1 MRGST
6 GPESSSP
13 TLVGIRASIRCS
25 SGFLSAARICSLWEK
40 NQNTSITATTAPKNI
55 TMVINQII
63 CAGTQTDD
71 SAEPTA
77 RGPSFTELNCTSVIG
92 RSKITSFP
100 NPYFV
105 PSLEFVRL
113 PLCVLRLLLSLG
125 PNFGVTA
132 MRRPLQANRPG
143 REGLRAPALWFR
155 TLRTNCDPRTPR
167 CC

>member
-25 SGFLSAARICSLWEK
+25 SGFLSAARICFLWEK

-63 CAGTQTDD
+63 CARTQTDD

-77 RGPSFTELNCTSVIG
+77 RGPSFTELNCTSVVG
-92 RSKITSFP
+92 RCKIT
-100 NPYFV
+100 
-105 PSLEFVRL
+105 EFSNLAGRREDPFCFRL
-113 PLCVLRLLLSLG
+113 RRSTMFHLLQLR
-125 PNFGVTA
+125 
-132 MRRPLQANRPG
+132 RRRRNRLQV
-143 REGLRAPALWFR
+143 RAPGETSQRRSAQGVLARGTCLFR
-155 TLRTNCDPRTPR
+155 ACLVA
-167 CC
+167 